1 MQIEGSCHC
10 GRVRYRVHSRTP
22 YPYMRCYCS
31 ICRKTAGGGG
41 YAINIMAEADSLQVE
56 GMEHVSVYQALIE
69 DESNPGERRQSPG
82 RRHFCKHC
90 GSALWAHDPRWE
102 QWIYPFA
109 SSVDTPLP
117 VPPEHTYIMLDFRAP
132 WCELHPQANDEQ
144 FPRYPKQAIIDWHER
159 LGLVDDD

>member
-10 GRVRYRVHSRTP
+10 GSVRYRAHTRTP

-56 GMEHVSVYQALIE
+56 GMEHVSVYRALIE

-90 GSALWAHDPRWE
+90 GSALWVFDPRWE
-102 QWIYPFA
+102 QWIHPFA

-132 WCELHPQANDEQ
+132 WCELRPQAKDQQ
-144 FPRYPKQAIIDWHER
+144 FPRYPEEAIIDWHER
-159 LGLVDDD
+159 LGLVDDG